1 MITNRSTSAVA
12 PAMAEPIQAAARAT
26 NGGIEVSP
34 RACMKPKLGLSL
46 SDMLTLLI
54 SGGTVGA
61 GRDLSMASCRKAAG
75 EERSAPGGSP
85 ALPPAP
91 AVTPT
96 CTKLGGASVV
106 GVAVLASNSAP
117 GGGSGRHWYTSRAL
131 MDQNACFSSSGWYWM
146 RSAHDIRP
154 SQQSGRSTA
163 VREPRC
169 KVRATLLEVRLR
181 EVPTEVQ
188 RENHAHILEVAGR
201 ARPVLQA
208 EERVWLAPAIRIR
221 DLRDDVQG
229 LTAVRP
235 EPGTDALA
243 DGVPLACPSAA
254 ARGIKLVADGARGA
268 VLRAPLVL
276 VLAVGFDVAVVG
288 CLGHALGEDR

>member
-61 GRDLSMASCRKAAG
+61 GRDLSMASCRKA
-75 EERSAPGGSP
+75 
-85 ALPPAP
+85 
-91 AVTPT
+91 
-96 CTKLGGASVV
+96 SVV

-146 RSAHDIRP
+146 RSAHDILDARSGQLFWKCDSARSPPRSSEKTMRIFWKWLVGHAQSSKLKNEYGLPQP
-154 SQQSGRSTA
+154 SGSGIFATMSRGSLPSGQNQVRMRLPMGSHSPAQVPPPA
-163 VREPRC
+163 VLSSSPM
-169 KVRATLLEVRLR
+169 
-181 EVPTEVQ
+181 
-188 RENHAHILEVAGR
+188 
-201 ARPVLQA
+201 
-208 EERVWLAPAIRIR
+208 
-221 DLRDDVQG
+221 
-229 LTAVRP
+229 
-235 EPGTDALA
+235 EPG
-243 DGVPLACPSAA
+243 GPS
-254 ARGIKLVADGARGA
+254 
-268 VLRAPLVL
+268 
-276 VLAVGFDVAVVG
+276 
-288 CLGHALGEDR
+288 

>member
-91 AVTPT
+91 AVAPT
-96 CTKLGGASVV
+96 CAKLRGASVV

-146 RSAHDIRP
+146 RSAHDILDARSGQLFWKCDSARSPPRSSEKTMRIFWKWLVGHAQSSKLKNEYGLPQP
-154 SQQSGRSTA
+154 SGSGIFATMSRGSVPSGQNQVRMRLPMGSHSPAQVPPPA
-163 VREPRC
+163 VLSSSPM
-169 KVRATLLEVRLR
+169 
-181 EVPTEVQ
+181 
-188 RENHAHILEVAGR
+188 
-201 ARPVLQA
+201 
-208 EERVWLAPAIRIR
+208 
-221 DLRDDVQG
+221 
-229 LTAVRP
+229 
-235 EPGTDALA
+235 EPG
-243 DGVPLACPSAA
+243 GPS
-254 ARGIKLVADGARGA
+254 
-268 VLRAPLVL
+268 
-276 VLAVGFDVAVVG
+276 
-288 CLGHALGEDR
+288 